1 MITILRIG
9 NYNYVKS
16 IFLMLLTGLCFVAVM
31 VSVKYLSKDLPSI
44 QAAFFRYLFGLIL
57 ILPLFKFQYKNNTNK
72 IPIFK
77 YGLRGLIHGFAVV
90 LWFYSVANIPMADV
104 TAINYLTPIF
114 TTIGAILIFKE
125 VITLNR
131 VGALLLSFIGAM
143 LILKPG
149 IEIFSYGKIA
159 QLLSTILFAASY
171 LIAKNLTKTEST
183 NLIVIFLTFFATI
196 TLLPF
201 TFFMWVNPS
210 IDDLLL
216 LFVVAI
222 LGTLGHYFM
231 TMALSLA
238 PLSVTQP
245 VIFFQLIW
253 STLIGLLLFGESVDI
268 FILIGGSFIVVAIVQ
283 LSSNEK
289 IIKKTP

>member
-1 MITILRIG
+1 MITSLRIR
-9 NYNYVKS
+9 NYDYLKS
-16 IFLMLLTGLCFVAVM
+16 IVLMLLTGVCFVAVM

-57 ILPLFKFQYKNNTNK
+57 ILPLFRFGYKKNTNK

-77 YGLRGLIHGFAVV
+77 YGLRGIIHGFAVV

-149 IEIFSYGKIA
+149 FEIFSAGKIA
-159 QLLSTILFAASY
+159 QLLSTILFATSY

-201 TFFMWVNPS
+201 TFFLWVNPT
-210 IDDLLL
+210 IEDLLL
-216 LFVVAI
+216 LFGVAI

-253 STLIGLLLFGESVDI
+253 STLIGLLLFGESLDI
-268 FILIGGSFIVVAIVQ
+268 FILIGGAFIVVAIVQ

-289 IIKKTP
+289 LKN

>member
-1 MITILRIG
+1 
-9 NYNYVKS
+9 
-16 IFLMLLTGLCFVAVM
+16 MLLTGVCFVAVM

-57 ILPLFKFQYKNNTNK
+57 ILPLFKFQYKKNTNK
-72 IPIFK
+72 LPIFK

-159 QLLSTILFAASY
+159 QLLSTILFATSY

-216 LFVVAI
+216 LFGVAI

>member
-1 MITILRIG
+1 MITSLRIR
-9 NYNYVKS
+9 NYNYLKS

-57 ILPLFKFQYKNNTNK
+57 ILPLFKFQYKKNKNK

-159 QLLSTILFAASY
+159 QLLSTILFATSY

-201 TFFMWVNPS
+201 TFFLWVEPTM
-210 IDDLLL
+210 DDLLL
-216 LFVVAI
+216 LFGVAI

>member
-1 MITILRIG
+1 MITSLRIR
-9 NYNYVKS
+9 NYNYLKS

-57 ILPLFKFQYKNNTNK
+57 ILPLFKFQYKKNSNK
-72 IPIFK
+72 LPIFK
-77 YGLRGLIHGFAVV
+77 YGLRGIIHGFAVV
-90 LWFYSVANIPMADV
+90 LWFYSVVNIPMADV

-159 QLLSTILFAASY
+159 QLLSTILFATSY

>member
-1 MITILRIG
+1 MIASLRIRNF
-9 NYNYVKS
+9 NYLKS

-57 ILPLFKFQYKNNTNK
+57 ILPLFKFQYKKNTNK
-72 IPIFK
+72 LPIFK
-77 YGLRGLIHGFAVV
+77 YGLRGIIHGFAVV

-149 IEIFSYGKIA
+149 LEIFSYGKIA
-159 QLLSTILFAASY
+159 QLLSTILFATSY

-216 LFVVAI
+216 LFGVAI

>member
-1 MITILRIG
+1 
-9 NYNYVKS
+9 
-16 IFLMLLTGLCFVAVM
+16 MLLTGLCFVAVM
-31 VSVKYLSKDLPSI
+31 VSVKYLSKNLPSI

-57 ILPLFKFQYKNNTNK
+57 ILPLFKFQYKKNKNK

-125 VITLNR
+125 FITLNR

-159 QLLSTILFAASY
+159 QLLSTILFATSY

-253 STLIGLLLFGESVDI
+253 STLIGLLLFGESLDI

>member
-1 MITILRIG
+1 
-9 NYNYVKS
+9 
-16 IFLMLLTGLCFVAVM
+16 MLLTGVCFVAVM

-44 QAAFFRYLFGLIL
+44 QSAFFRYLFGLIL
-57 ILPLFKFQYKNNTNK
+57 ILPLFRFGYQKNTNK

-77 YGLRGLIHGFAVV
+77 YGLRGIIHGFAVV

-149 IEIFSYGKIA
+149 FEIFSDGKIA
-159 QLLSTILFAASY
+159 QLLSTILFATSY

-201 TFFMWVNPS
+201 TFILWVNPS
-210 IDDLLL
+210 IDDLIL
-216 LFVVAI
+216 LFGVAI

-253 STLIGLLLFGESVDI
+253 STLIGLLLFGESLDI

>member
-1 MITILRIG
+1 MITSLSIR
-9 NYNYVKS
+9 NYNYLKS
-16 IFLMLLTGLCFVAVM
+16 IILMLLTGLCFVAVM

-44 QAAFFRYLFGLIL
+44 QAAFFRYLFGLVM
-57 ILPLFKFQYKNNTNK
+57 ILPLIRFQYKKNVNK

-77 YGLRGLIHGFAVV
+77 HGLRGIIHGFAVV

-114 TTIGAILIFKE
+114 TTIGAIIIFKE
-125 VITLNR
+125 AITLNR

-149 IEIFSYGKIA
+149 FEFFSDGKIA
-159 QLLSTILFAASY
+159 QLISTILFATSY

-201 TFFMWVNPS
+201 TVFTWVKPT

-216 LFVVAI
+216 LFGVAI

-253 STLIGLLLFGESVDI
+253 STLIGLLLFGESLDI
-268 FILIGGSFIVVAIVQ
+268 FILIGGAFIVVAIVK
-283 LSSNEK
+283 LTSNEK
-289 IIKKTP
+289 QKN

>member
-1 MITILRIG
+1 
-9 NYNYVKS
+9 
-16 IFLMLLTGLCFVAVM
+16 MLLTGLCFVAVM

-57 ILPLFKFQYKNNTNK
+57 ILPLFKFQYKKNTNK
-72 IPIFK
+72 LPIFK

-125 VITLNR
+125 VITVNR

-159 QLLSTILFAASY
+159 QLLSTILFATSY

-201 TFFMWVNPS
+201 TFFIWVNPS

-216 LFVVAI
+216 LFGVAI

-253 STLIGLLLFGESVDI
+253 STLIGLLLFGESLDI

>member
-1 MITILRIG
+1 
-9 NYNYVKS
+9 
-16 IFLMLLTGLCFVAVM
+16 MLLTGLCFVAVM

-57 ILPLFKFQYKNNTNK
+57 ILPLFKFQYKKNTNK
-72 IPIFK
+72 LPIFK

-149 IEIFSYGKIA
+149 MEIFSYGKIA

-201 TFFMWVNPS
+201 TFILWVNPS
-210 IDDLLL
+210 IDDLIL
-216 LFVVAI
+216 LFGVAI

>member
-1 MITILRIG
+1 
-9 NYNYVKS
+9 
-16 IFLMLLTGLCFVAVM
+16 MLLTGLCFVAVM

-57 ILPLFKFQYKNNTNK
+57 ILPLFKFQYKKNTNK
-72 IPIFK
+72 LPIFK
-77 YGLRGLIHGFAVV
+77 YGLRGIIHGFAVV

-149 IEIFSYGKIA
+149 FEIFSNGKIA
-159 QLLSTILFAASY
+159 QLFSTILFATSY

-201 TFFMWVNPS
+201 TFFLWVNPS

-216 LFVVAI
+216 LFGVAI

-253 STLIGLLLFGESVDI
+253 STLIGLLLFGESLDI

>member
-1 MITILRIG
+1 
-9 NYNYVKS
+9 
-16 IFLMLLTGLCFVAVM
+16 MLLTGLCFVAVM

-57 ILPLFKFQYKNNTNK
+57 ILPLFKFQYKKNTNK
-72 IPIFK
+72 LPIFK
-77 YGLRGLIHGFAVV
+77 YGLRGIIHGFAVV

-149 IEIFSYGKIA
+149 MEIFSYGKIA

-201 TFFMWVNPS
+201 TFILWVNPS
-210 IDDLLL
+210 IDDLIL
-216 LFVVAI
+216 LFGVAI

-253 STLIGLLLFGESVDI
+253 STLIGLLLFGESLDI

>member
-1 MITILRIG
+1 
-9 NYNYVKS
+9 
-16 IFLMLLTGLCFVAVM
+16 MLLTGVCFVAVM

-57 ILPLFKFQYKNNTNK
+57 ILPLFRFGYQKNNNK

-77 YGLRGLIHGFAVV
+77 YGLRGIIHGFAVV
-90 LWFYSVANIPMADV
+90 LWFYSVTNIPMADV

-125 VITLNR
+125 VITRNR

-149 IEIFSYGKIA
+149 FEIFSYGKIA
-159 QLLSTILFAASY
+159 QLLSTILFATSY

-201 TFFMWVNPS
+201 TFILWVNPS
-210 IDDLLL
+210 IDDLIL
-216 LFVVAI
+216 LFGVAI

-253 STLIGLLLFGESVDI
+253 STLIGLLLFGESLDI

-289 IIKKTP
+289 LKN

>member
-1 MITILRIG
+1 
-9 NYNYVKS
+9 
-16 IFLMLLTGLCFVAVM
+16 MLLTGLCFVAVM

-57 ILPLFKFQYKNNTNK
+57 ILPLFKFQYKKHTNK

-159 QLLSTILFAASY
+159 QLISTILFATSY

-201 TFFMWVNPS
+201 TFFLWVNPS
-210 IDDLLL
+210 IGDLLL
-216 LFVVAI
+216 LFGVAI

>member
-1 MITILRIG
+1 MITSLRIR
-9 NYNYVKS
+9 NYNYLKS

-57 ILPLFKFQYKNNTNK
+57 ILPLFKFQYKKNKNK

-77 YGLRGLIHGFAVV
+77 YGLRGIIHGFAVV

-159 QLLSTILFAASY
+159 QLLSTILFATSY

-201 TFFMWVNPS
+201 NFFLWVNPS
-210 IDDLLL
+210 IDDLIL
-216 LFVVAI
+216 LFGVAI

>member
-1 MITILRIG
+1 LITSLRIR
-9 NYNYVKS
+9 NYNYLKS

-57 ILPLFKFQYKNNTNK
+57 ILPLFKFQYKKNTNK
-72 IPIFK
+72 LPIFK
-77 YGLRGLIHGFAVV
+77 YGLRGIIHGFAVV

-149 IEIFSYGKIA
+149 MEIFSYGKIA
-159 QLLSTILFAASY
+159 QLLSTILFATSY

-201 TFFMWVNPS
+201 TFFLWVNPS

-216 LFVVAI
+216 LFGVAI
-222 LGTLGHYFM
+222 LGTLGHYLM

>member
-1 MITILRIG
+1 MITSLRIR
-9 NYNYVKS
+9 NYNYLKS

-57 ILPLFKFQYKNNTNK
+57 ILPLFKFQYKKNTNK
-72 IPIFK
+72 LPIFK
-77 YGLRGLIHGFAVV
+77 YGLRGIIHGFAVV

-159 QLLSTILFAASY
+159 QLLSTILFATSY

-201 TFFMWVNPS
+201 TFFLWVNPS
-210 IDDLLL
+210 IGDLLL
-216 LFVVAI
+216 LFGVAI

-253 STLIGLLLFGESVDI
+253 STLIGLLLFGESLDI

-289 IIKKTP
+289 LIK

>member
-1 MITILRIG
+1 
-9 NYNYVKS
+9 
-16 IFLMLLTGLCFVAVM
+16 MLLTGLCFVAVM

-57 ILPLFKFQYKNNTNK
+57 ILPLFKFQYKKNTNK
-72 IPIFK
+72 LPIFK
-77 YGLRGLIHGFAVV
+77 YGLRGIIHGFAVV

-149 IEIFSYGKIA
+149 LEIFSYGKIA
-159 QLLSTILFAASY
+159 QLLSTILFATSY

-201 TFFMWVNPS
+201 TFFLWVNPS
-210 IDDLLL
+210 IGDLLL
-216 LFVVAI
+216 LFGVAI

-253 STLIGLLLFGESVDI
+253 STLIGLLLFGESLDI

>member
-1 MITILRIG
+1 
-9 NYNYVKS
+9 
-16 IFLMLLTGLCFVAVM
+16 MLLTGVCFVAVM

-57 ILPLFKFQYKNNTNK
+57 ILPLFRFGYKKNTNK

-77 YGLRGLIHGFAVV
+77 YGLRGIIHGFAVV

-149 IEIFSYGKIA
+149 FEIFSDGKIA
-159 QLLSTILFAASY
+159 QLLSTILFATSY

-201 TFFMWVNPS
+201 TFFLWVNPS

-216 LFVVAI
+216 LFGVAI

-253 STLIGLLLFGESVDI
+253 STLIGLLLFGESLDI
-268 FILIGGSFIVVAIVQ
+268 FILIGGAFIVVAIVQ

-289 IIKKTP
+289 IKISKKTP

>member
-1 MITILRIG
+1 MITSLRIR
-9 NYNYVKS
+9 NYNYLKS

-57 ILPLFKFQYKNNTNK
+57 ILPLFKFQYKKNTNK
-72 IPIFK
+72 LPIFK
-77 YGLRGLIHGFAVV
+77 YGLRGIIHGFAVV

-149 IEIFSYGKIA
+149 FEIFSHGKIA
-159 QLLSTILFAASY
+159 QLFSTILFATSY

-201 TFFMWVNPS
+201 TFFLWVNPS
-210 IDDLLL
+210 IGDLLL
-216 LFVVAI
+216 LFGVAI
-222 LGTLGHYFM
+222 FGTLGHYFM

-253 STLIGLLLFGESVDI
+253 STLIGLLLFGESLDI
-268 FILIGGSFIVVAIVQ
+268 FILIGGSLIVAAIVQ

-289 IIKKTP
+289 LIKKTP

>member
-1 MITILRIG
+1 
-9 NYNYVKS
+9 
-16 IFLMLLTGLCFVAVM
+16 MLLTGLCFVAVM

-57 ILPLFKFQYKNNTNK
+57 ILPLFKFQYKKNTNK
-72 IPIFK
+72 LPIFK

-149 IEIFSYGKIA
+149 FEIFSNGKIA
-159 QLLSTILFAASY
+159 QLFSTILFATSY

-201 TFFMWVNPS
+201 TFFLWVNPS
-210 IDDLLL
+210 IEDLLL
-216 LFVVAI
+216 LFGVAI

>member
-1 MITILRIG
+1 
-9 NYNYVKS
+9 
-16 IFLMLLTGLCFVAVM
+16 MLLTGVCFVAVM

-57 ILPLFKFQYKNNTNK
+57 ILPLFRFGNKKNTNK

-77 YGLRGLIHGFAVV
+77 YGLRGIIHGLAVV
-90 LWFYSVANIPMADV
+90 LWFYSVTNIPMADV

-125 VITLNR
+125 AITFNR
-131 VGALLLSFIGAM
+131 IFALILSFIGAM

-149 IEIFSYGKIA
+149 FEVLSNGKIA
-159 QLLSTILFAASY
+159 QLFSTILFAISY

-183 NLIVIFLTFFATI
+183 HSIVIFLTFFATI

-201 TFFMWVNPS
+201 ALLIWTNP
-210 IDDLLL
+210 IMTDLLL
-216 LFVVAI
+216 LLGVAI

-231 TMALSLA
+231 TIALSLA
-238 PLSVTQP
+238 PLSITQP

-253 STLIGLLLFGESVDI
+253 STLIGLLLFEESLDF
-268 FILIGGSFIVVAIVQ
+268 FILMGGALIVIAIVR
-283 LSSNEK
+283 LSANENLSL
-289 IIKKTP
+289 KK

>member
-1 MITILRIG
+1 
-9 NYNYVKS
+9 
-16 IFLMLLTGLCFVAVM
+16 MLLTGGCFVAVM
-31 VSVKYLSKDLPSI
+31 VIVKFLSKELPSI
-44 QAAFFRYLFGLIL
+44 QAAFFRYLFGLII
-57 ILPLFKFQYKNNTNK
+57 ILPLIGFQFKNKIKK

-77 YGLRGLIHGFAVV
+77 HGIRGIIHGFAVV

-125 VITLNR
+125 EITFNR
-131 VGALLLSFIGAM
+131 SFALILSFIGAL

-149 IEIFSYGKIA
+149 FEIFSDGKIA
-159 QLLSTILFAASY
+159 QLFSTILFAASY

-183 NLIVIFLTFFATI
+183 DMIVIFLTLFATI

-201 TFFMWVNPS
+201 TFFLWIKPTM
-210 IDDLLL
+210 DDLLL
-216 LFVVAI
+216 LFGVAI

-238 PLSVTQP
+238 PLTVTQP

-253 STLIGLLLFGESVDI
+253 STIIGLLLFKESVDI
-268 FILIGGSFIVVAIVQ
+268 FILIGGAFIVVAIVK

-289 IIKKTP
+289 LKN

>member
-1 MITILRIG
+1 MITSLRIR
-9 NYNYVKS
+9 NYNYLKS

-57 ILPLFKFQYKNNTNK
+57 ILPLFKFQYKKNTNK
-72 IPIFK
+72 LPIFK

-159 QLLSTILFAASY
+159 QLFSTILFATSY

-216 LFVVAI
+216 LFGVAI

-253 STLIGLLLFGESVDI
+253 STLIGLLLFGESLDI

>member
-1 MITILRIG
+1 MITSLRIR
-9 NYNYVKS
+9 NYNYLKS

-57 ILPLFKFQYKNNTNK
+57 ILPLFKFQYKKNTNK
-72 IPIFK
+72 LPIFK
-77 YGLRGLIHGFAVV
+77 YGLRGIIHGFAVV

-159 QLLSTILFAASY
+159 QLLSTILFATSY

-201 TFFMWVNPS
+201 TFFIWVNPS

-289 IIKKTP
+289 LKN

>member
-1 MITILRIG
+1 MITSLRIR
-9 NYNYVKS
+9 NYNYLKS

-57 ILPLFKFQYKNNTNK
+57 ILPLFKFQYKKNTNK
-72 IPIFK
+72 LPIFK
-77 YGLRGLIHGFAVV
+77 YGLRGIIHGFAVV

-159 QLLSTILFAASY
+159 QLLSTILFATSY